1 MHTAEETS
9 DDFAEGSGSAVHEFL
24 ETGNL
29 FKLSERGDNK
39 PDGGDDRHNGKEDF
53 CDARESESP
62 RVAHDHTQRR
72 EDARNAETEP
82 LCFAVVDILHTAQCA
97 CKLAHQGDNAQT
109 QYDRTES
116 TLRIEPGG
124 GFHHGLQKQHNG
136 RQADKTER
144 VGFEIQS
151 SDIRHRARKNANG
164 ERDSNQTHRLFR
176 KSPGL
181 EPGE

>member
-1 MHTAEETS
+1 MHTAEEVS
-9 DDFAEGSGSAVHEFL
+9 DDFAEGSSSAVHEFL

-29 FKLSERGDNK
+29 FKFSECGDDK
-39 PDGGDDRHNGKEDF
+39 PDGGDDRHNGKEYF
-53 CDARESESP
+53 CDARESESL

-72 EDARNAETEP
+72 KDARNAETEP

-109 QYDRTES
+109 QYDRAES
-116 TLRIEPGG
+116 TLRIELGG
-124 GFHHGLQKQHNG
+124 GVHHGPQKQHNG

-144 VGFEIQS
+144 VGSKVQS

-164 ERDSNQTHRLFR
+164 ERDGNQTHRLFR

-181 EPGE
+181 ESGE